1 MHPPAAPPRSLE
13 VHAALDVALDLPL
26 ASPASRSLAAFVDLL
41 LLLLLVLLVVLG
53 LSLGTTVLGPESPF
67 EGETLLAFGVV
78 AWFVVEW
85 LWMVAWE
92 LGTGGRSPG
101 KMALGLR
108 VVDAD
113 GGRVRPLA
121 VLVRNLL
128 RPVDLL
134 PGTGMLGLLVAGASA
149 RSQRVGDHA
158 AGTVVIQE
166 PPPLPSPARWPPAFP
181 AAGVALVE
189 RWFAEE
195 ARLEPEA
202 RAALA
207 GRLWAWL
214 AAGWP
219 AFCAP
224 AAPRA
229 DAGDPAG
236 ALREAFGL

>member
-1 MHPPAAPPRSLE
+1 MDPSAAPPRDLE
-13 VHAALDVALDLPL
+13 VHAALDVALALPL

-41 LLLLLVLLVVLG
+41 LLVLLALLVVLG
-53 LSLGTTVLGPESPF
+53 LSLGTTVLGPDSPF
-67 EGETLLAFGVV
+67 EGEAVLAAGVV
-78 AWFVVEW
+78 AWFTVEW

-101 KMALGLR
+101 KIALGLR

-113 GGRVRPLA
+113 GGQVRPLA

-134 PGTGMLGLLVAGASA
+134 PGTGMLGLVVATLSA
-149 RSQRVGDHA
+149 RGQRVGDHA

-166 PPPLPSPARWPPAFP
+166 PAPLPSPARWPPGFP

-189 RWFAEE
+189 RWFATE
-195 ARLEPEA
+195 ARLTPEA
-202 RAALA
+202 HAALA
-207 GRLWAWL
+207 RRLWGWL

-219 AFCAP
+219 AFCAG